1 MSTAGLL
8 AVEAG
13 LILALVTAL
22 WGVSVALKDTSI
34 VDIFWG
40 SDFVIV
46 AWVAYVLGDGSA
58 DRRLLLA
65 LLVTIWGLRLTAHLA
80 RRNLGK
86 GEDYRYAEMRRR
98 HGERWP
104 LRSLMVVFWL
114 QGALMWVVSLPV
126 PVAMND
132 PTPIG
137 LGALDWIG
145 AAIWVVGLAF
155 EAGGD
160 QQLARFKADPANRG
174 KVMDRGLWRY
184 TRHPNYFGDFCVWW
198 GIWLV
203 ALATGSAW
211 WTAVGP
217 VVMSVLLIRVSGAAP
232 LERSLTKRR
241 EGYADYVAHTSAFF
255 PWPPRGRDRKP
266 IAR

>member
-1 MSTAGLL
+1 MNTAGLL
-8 AVEAG
+8 AAEAG
-13 LILALVTAL
+13 LVLALVTAL
-22 WGVSVALKDTSI
+22 WAVSVALKDTSI

-40 SDFVIV
+40 SGFVVV
-46 AWVAYVLGDGSA
+46 AWAAYVLGEGSA

-65 LLVTIWGLRLTAHLA
+65 LLVTAWGLRLTAYLA

-86 GEDYRYAEMRRR
+86 GEDHRYAAMRRR
-98 HGERWP
+98 HGKRWP
-104 LRSLMVVFWL
+104 LRSLVVVFWL

-126 PVAMND
+126 QVAMND
-132 PTPIG
+132 PTPAG

-145 AAIWVVGLAF
+145 TGVWVVGLAF
-155 EAGGD
+155 EAVGD
-160 QQLARFKADPANRG
+160 QQLARFKGDPANG
-174 KVMDRGLWRY
+174 GQVMDRGLWRY

-217 VVMSVLLIRVSGAAP
+217 VVMSILLIRVSGAAL

-241 EGYADYVAHTSAFF
+241 DGYADYVARTSAFF
-255 PWPPRGRDRKP
+255 PWPPRDGR
-266 IAR
+266 AEH

>member
-8 AVEAG
+8 LVEAG
-13 LILALVTAL
+13 VVFALVTAL
-22 WGVSVALKDTSI
+22 WAVSVAVRDASI

-40 SDFVIV
+40 SGFVVV
-46 AWVAYVLGDGSA
+46 AWVAFALGDGSA

-65 LLVTIWGLRLTAHLA
+65 VLVTVWGLRLSGYLA

-104 LRSLMVVFWL
+104 LRSLPIVFWL

-126 PVAMND
+126 QVGMAD
-132 PTPIG
+132 PTPAG
-137 LGALDWIG
+137 LGLLDWAG
-145 AAIWVVGLAF
+145 VALWAVGLTF
-155 EAGGD
+155 EAVGD
-160 QQLARFKADPANRG
+160 WQLSRFKADPANRG

-211 WTAVGP
+211 WTVVGP
-217 VVMSVLLIRVSGAAP
+217 AVMSVLLIRVSGAAL
-232 LERSLTKRR
+232 LERSLRKRR
-241 EGYADYVAHTSAFF
+241 EGYDDYVARTSAFF
-255 PWPPRGRDRKP
+255 PRPPRRG
-266 IAR
+266 